1 MPKRTMPKKET
12 RSERIVAFI
21 SNATKIGFSALKL
34 FLLLFFAFL
43 FIGTF
48 ASISPGGLG
57 DGNVAVIPIEG
68 LITTGTSSAFS
79 AAANSKDIV
88 ELIEDASEQKRIK
101 AILLEI
107 NSPGG
112 APVATDE
119 IASAIQSTN
128 KTVIAVIRETGA
140 SGAYWI
146 ATAADKIF
154 ANRMSVTGSI
164 GVTASGLEF
173 SNFITEQ
180 NITYRRLVAGK
191 YKDVGTPWR
200 ALGNEEQKLYQDLL
214 DTLHEQFI
222 SSVSKNRNLPEEKVR
237 ELATGWVYL
246 GSEAKELGLVD
257 EIGGRKEALTYLEKS
272 LNITAEPVE
281 YSKPKTFFEE
291 LTKMTSEGFY
301 SLGQGMGSSF
311 SNQGIS

>member
-1 MPKRTMPKKET
+1 MPKKEKK
-12 RSERIVAFI
+12 SERIVQFVTT
-21 SNATKIGFSALKL
+21 ATNVGFSVLKFLALI
-34 FLLLFFAFL
+34 FFAFI
-43 FIGTF
+43 FIGMFT
-48 ASISPGGLG
+48 SVSPQQIGK
-57 DGNVAVIPIEG
+57 GNVAVIPIDG
-68 LITTGTSSAFS
+68 IITTGSSSALS
-79 AAANSKDIV
+79 LAANSKDIV
-88 ELIEDASEQKRIK
+88 ELIEEADKEDKIK

-119 IASAIQSTN
+119 IASAAALAN
-128 KTVIAVIRETGA
+128 KTVVAVIRETGA
-140 SGAYWI
+140 SGAYWV
-146 ATAADKIF
+146 ATAADRIF

-173 SNFITEQ
+173 SDFITEH

-200 ALGNEEQKLYQDLL
+200 ALGPEEQKLYQDLL

-222 SSVSKNRNLPEEKVR
+222 GSVAKNRNLPESSVR

-246 GSEAKELGLVD
+246 GAQAKELGLVD
-257 EIGGRKEALTYLEKS
+257 EIGGRKEALLYIEKN

-301 SLGQGMGSSF
+301 SLGQGIGSSF
-311 SNQGIS
+311 SSQSLSLT

>member
-1 MPKRTMPKKET
+1 MTKRTMPKKET

-21 SNATKIGFSALKL
+21 SNATKIGFSALKFAVLL
-34 FLLLFFAFL
+34 FLAFL

-48 ASISPGGLG
+48 ASTSPGGLG

-119 IASAIQSTN
+119 IASAIKEAN
-128 KTVIAVIRETGA
+128 KTVVAVIRETGA

-146 ATAADKIF
+146 ASAAEKKF
-154 ANRMSVTGSI
+154 PKARS
-164 GVTASGLEF
+164 EF
-173 SNFITEQ
+173 LIL
-180 NITYRRLVAGK
+180 LVASC
-191 YKDVGTPWR
+191 
-200 ALGNEEQKLYQDLL
+200 
-214 DTLHEQFI
+214 F
-222 SSVSKNRNLPEEKVR
+222 
-237 ELATGWVYL
+237 
-246 GSEAKELGLVD
+246 
-257 EIGGRKEALTYLEKS
+257 GRK
-272 LNITAEPVE
+272 NI
-281 YSKPKTFFEE
+281 
-291 LTKMTSEGFY
+291 
-301 SLGQGMGSSF
+301 
-311 SNQGIS
+311 